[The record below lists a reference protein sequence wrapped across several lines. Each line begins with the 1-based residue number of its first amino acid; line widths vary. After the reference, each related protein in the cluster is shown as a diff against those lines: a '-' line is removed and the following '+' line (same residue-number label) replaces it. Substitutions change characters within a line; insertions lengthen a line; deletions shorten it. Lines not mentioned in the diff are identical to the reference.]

1 MWQSLFGAAPRD
13 GRGVPVAGPESKR
26 SMGRSFFQFGGFQ
39 LESER
44 RALYYRGVRVSV
56 TPKDLDLLLYLVRF
70 AGRMV
75 TKDELIYNLWATEGI
90 SDANLAQVVYRVR
103 KVLAQYGAGAEYIST
118 IPGQGYQFV
127 ADVVS
132 DPGLAAHPAGK
143 KVSEQAFQAYRNA
156 RYLLSLRTGTAMKR
170 SIDLFRRALELEHDY
185 AAAHVGIAEAYAFL
199 GEYLYLPASIAFP
212 QAKESALQ
220 ALDIDR
226 NCAEAHSA
234 LGEVLLFYDR
244 DLDAARIAY
253 QAALS
258 IAPFS
263 ITARLLSAWHALFAE
278 EGDHAI
284 AQLEAALQID
294 PASVLLNTTL
304 GAVRFYLRSYEG
316 AKSALLDVLEFAPES
331 ALAKFSLGQV
341 LLMEREW
348 EEAVTVLE
356 SGASQEYQIQT
367 EALIG
372 YGLAQSGRR
381 DAALEKLAFLEKPGG
396 GRVISQFNRALVLTG
411 LGDAPSALAALQ
423 AACDDSD
430 PWLPFVAIHPLF
442 DDLENE
448 IGFAKVKRRIRGY

>member
-1 MWQSLFGAAPRD
+1 VTTCLRD
-13 GRGVPVAGPESKR
+13 GTVFPIRDPGADG
-26 SMGRSFFQFGGFQ
+26 SMGRSFFQFGGFH
-39 LESER
+39 LDSER
-44 RALYYRGVRVSV
+44 RALYYRGVRVSL
-56 TPKDLDLLLYLVRF
+56 TPKDFDLLLYLVRF
-70 AGRMV
+70 AGRVV
-75 TKDELIYNLWATEGI
+75 TKDELIYNLWASEGI
-90 SDANLAQVVYRVR
+90 SDANLAQVVYRAR
-103 KVLAQYGAGAEYIST
+103 KALAQHDAGTEYIAT

-127 ADVVS
+127 AGVVS
-132 DPGLAAHPAGK
+132 GPGLAVHVAGK

-170 SIDLFRRALELEHDY
+170 SIDLFKRALELEHEY
-185 AAAHVGIAEAYAFL
+185 AAAHVGIAEAFAFL

-212 QAKESALQ
+212 QAKESALR

-226 NCAEAHSA
+226 NCAEALSA

-253 QAALS
+253 QGALS

-278 EGDHAI
+278 EGNRAI
-284 AQLEAALQID
+284 TELEAALQID

-341 LLMEREW
+341 LLIEREW
-348 EEAVTVLE
+348 EAAVAVLE

-367 EALIG
+367 AALIG

-381 DAALEKLAFLEKPGG
+381 DAALEKLAFLEKPGE
-396 GRVISQFNRALVLTG
+396 GRVISQFNRAIVLTG
-411 LGDAPSALAALQ
+411 LGDAQSALAALQ
-423 AACDDSD
+423 AACQDSD

-442 DDLENE
+442 DALKNE
-448 IGFAKVKRRIRGY
+448 VGFAAIKRRIRCEKF

>member
-1 MWQSLFGAAPRD
+1 MAARSGD
-13 GRGVPVAGPESKR
+13 GRGLLRDDRESEK

-70 AGRMV
+70 AGRIV
-75 TKDELIYNLWATEGI
+75 TKDELIYNLWASEGI

-103 KVLAQYGAGAEYIST
+103 KVLARHGGGAEFIST

-127 ADVVS
+127 ADVISNPRLTV
-132 DPGLAAHPAGK
+132 HVAGK

-170 SIDLFRRALELEHDY
+170 SIDLFKRAIELERDY
-185 AAAHVGIAEAYAFL
+185 AAAHVGIAEAFAFL
-199 GEYLYLPASIAFP
+199 GEYLYLPASHAFP
-212 QAKESALQ
+212 RAKESALQ

-258 IAPFS
+258 IAPYS

-278 EGDHAI
+278 EGDRAI
-284 AQLEAALQID
+284 AELEAALEID
-294 PASVLLNTTL
+294 PASVLLNTML
-304 GAVRFYLRSYEG
+304 GAVSFYLRAYEA
-316 AKSALLDVLEFAPES
+316 AKSQLLDVLQFAPES

-367 EALIG
+367 EALVG
-372 YGLAQSGRR
+372 YGLARSGRR
-381 DAALEKLAFLEKPGG
+381 DAALEKLAFLENYGK

-423 AACDDSD
+423 AACEDSD
-430 PWLPFVAIHPLF
+430 
-442 DDLENE
+442 
-448 IGFAKVKRRIRGY
+448 